1 MFSLVTDRLVC
12 AAGLAVYNFTSQ
24 RRRFQSLLQQSSSS
38 LTTSRFFRLLA
49 VSSIDMFVT
58 VPCVIVLITTQV
70 KTLKPSQKWSDLHY
84 DFGQVF
90 RFSSQDLENP
100 LFREELRA
108 ITAVSNWMPLFAAF
122 VYFACFG
129 MHDSALDKYTTSYRA
144 AANVCARMRGY
155 VCSFGLHSF
164 EPELMPR
171 PPCLPFR
178 SRRPSDG
185 PVMHLALGTT
195 VTSPSE
201 MHWVGG
207 RDSRI
212 VVEDEIPHA
221 FADPAGL
228 AAEKVARGHGVLVT
242 TERNVA

>member
-1 MFSLVTDRLVC
+1 MFPLVTDRLVC

-90 RFSSQDLENP
+90 RYATEDLDDASS
-100 LFREELRA
+100 A
-108 ITAVSNWMPLFAAF
+108 STAVTTALSNWLPLFAAF

-129 MHDSALDKYTTSYRA
+129 MHDSALDKYA
-144 AANVCARMRGY
+144 AAYCFVSEAFSKGCVQKEMAFECRQSDLSPVSRSI
-155 VCSFGLHSF
+155 CSRCRQDALFT
-164 EPELMPR
+164 
-171 PPCLPFR
+171 PPT
-178 SRRPSDG
+178 
-185 PVMHLALGTT
+185 LGTT
-195 VTSPSE
+195 VASPSE
-201 MHWVGG
+201 QHWTE
-207 RDSRI
+207 RKDSKAA
-212 VVEDEIPHA
+212 VEDDLPYA
-221 FADPAGL
+221 FEERSDVEVGDHP
-228 AAEKVARGHGVLVT
+228 RGHGVLVKV
-242 TERNVA
+242 ERDVATSF